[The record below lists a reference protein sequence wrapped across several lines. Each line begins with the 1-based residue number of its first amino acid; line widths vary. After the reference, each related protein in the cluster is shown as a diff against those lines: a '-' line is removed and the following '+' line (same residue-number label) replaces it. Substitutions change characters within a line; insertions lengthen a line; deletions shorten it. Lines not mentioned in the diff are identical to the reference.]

1 MAGKEQTVTI
11 SWAVLIIDGENK
23 TILEQPNEQSAKSVA
38 SKYNNEVPLFGV
50 PVIAKVLKRK
60 RVVTVEYSKWV
71 LA

>member
-23 TILEQPNEQSAKSVA
+23 NILEQPNEQSAKSLVQ
-38 SKYNNEVPLFGV
+38 KYDNEVPLFGS
-50 PVIAKVLKRK
+50 PVVAKVLKRK
-60 RVVTVEYSKWV
+60 RTVTTEYSKWV